1 MGLFLDD
8 FVYDAVIRPV
18 VEFEDVNSGRQ
29 VDKVDSAVA
38 FRQSRATHTVSG
50 QVEDVGCFI
59 GVTFDTQRAVSIGIE
74 EWPVFVFSLS
84 DARAV
89 LYGELDSRGN
99 FVIGIVNEQ
108 GAEIVSGFERTG
120 FDAHGSF
127 RGSVSV
133 IEAVKLVHVG
143 VFAFFVDT
151 HPVFRCTRTVLVVD
165 ENCFIGGEFRLVGRQ
180 RRYVFAYR
188 EISSF
193 TRVEVLSQGEVIQ
206 EIISFGQIFRQSECA
221 FGVSA
226 EVIP

>member
-1 MGLFLDD
+1 M
-8 FVYDAVIRPV
+8 
-18 VEFEDVNSGRQ
+18 
-29 VDKVDSAVA
+29 
-38 FRQSRATHTVSG
+38 
-50 QVEDVGCFI
+50 
-59 GVTFDTQRAVSIGIE
+59 
-74 EWPVFVFSLS
+74 S
-84 DARAV
+84 DACAV

-133 IEAVKLVHVG
+133 IEAVHVG
-143 VFAFFVDT
+143 VFAIFVDT
-151 HPVFRCTRTVLVVD
+151 YPVFRCTRTVLVVD

-188 EISSF
+188 EINSF
-193 TRVEVLSQGEVIQ
+193 TRFEVLSQGEVIQ

-226 EVIP
+226 EVIPRIGCIGCTGNFSPLIDADPVVLQTRCVGVGHHDVFTFFEFALFQTDLRFGTDIERDSFADFRISLIFK

>member
-1 MGLFLDD
+1 MIFPCGLFLDD

-18 VEFEDVNSGRQ
+18 VEIEDVDSGRQ
-29 VDKVDSAVA
+29 VGKVDCAVT

-74 EWPVFVFSLS
+74 EWSVFVF
-84 DARAV
+84 
-89 LYGELDSRGN
+89 YGELDSRGN
-99 FVIGIVNEQ
+99 LVIGIVNEQ
-108 GAEIVSGFERTG
+108 GTEIVSGFERTG

-143 VFAFFVDT
+143 VFAIFVDAY
-151 HPVFRCTRTVLVVD
+151 PVFRRTRTVLVVD

-188 EISSF
+188 EINSF
-193 TRVEVLSQGEVIQ
+193 TLFEVLSLGEVIK
-206 EIISFGQIFRQSECA
+206 EII
-221 FGVSA
+221 
-226 EVIP
+226 